1 MLIRL
6 DRVGGYNMYKLLLS
20 AMIILSVLII
30 IAVMMQPSKQN
41 SAASAF
47 SGGSSELFGKTKARG
62 FEAFMQRATAIL
74 GVSWMVVAIL
84 LAVLSSK

>member
-1 MLIRL
+1 
-6 DRVGGYNMYKLLLS
+6 MYQLLLTI
-20 AMIILSVLII
+20 MLILSVLII

-47 SGGSSELFGKTKARG
+47 SGGASELFGKAKARG
-62 FEAFMQRATAIL
+62 FEAFMQKATAGL
-74 GVSWMVVAIL
+74 GVAWVAIAIA